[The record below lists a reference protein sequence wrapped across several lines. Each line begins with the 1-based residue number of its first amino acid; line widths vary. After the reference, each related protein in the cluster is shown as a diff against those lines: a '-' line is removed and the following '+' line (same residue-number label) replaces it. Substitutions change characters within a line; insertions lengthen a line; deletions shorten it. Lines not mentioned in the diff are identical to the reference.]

1 MVGFYIFKH
10 INMCIYIFIYIYI
23 YIQNSHTDIYTD
35 SKCRIQSYTVGHNVV
50 NVPVLMVCSSPATWL
65 KNCFRLQPSCFDK
78 TLRFPK
84 AEKVLLCVLLIFSDW
99 AESKKEPWL
108 RPPLHQTRPG
118 RDRVL
123 PEVFSPPY
131 CFQYCCCVWCG
142 GSNQGERRRCNWE
155 ALTEFNKGEGFNRR
169 SRLLPRLFSV
179 HRRGQ
184 KRSWGPKWM
193 IIGVAMVCG
202 W

>member
-1 MVGFYIFKH
+1 MSYSV
-10 INMCIYIFIYIYI
+10 IYSRSQCCECAGADGLFESCNLTEKLF
-23 YIQNSHTDIYTD
+23 QT
-35 SKCRIQSYTVGHNVV
+35 
-50 NVPVLMVCSSPATWL
+50 PAELLW
-65 KNCFRLQPSCFDK
+65 K

-131 CFQYCCCVWCG
+131 CFQYCCCVWCV